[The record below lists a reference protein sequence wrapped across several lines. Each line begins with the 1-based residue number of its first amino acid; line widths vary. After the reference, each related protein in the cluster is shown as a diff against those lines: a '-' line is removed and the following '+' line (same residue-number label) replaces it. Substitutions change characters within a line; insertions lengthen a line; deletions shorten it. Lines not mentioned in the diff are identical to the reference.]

1 MLAVEVRWEGR
12 GVHQAGPT
20 RLTLLLDRARTPITG
35 RIGDGR
41 RERGFSGWLEL
52 MAAVD
57 ALRTGSAEPADP
69 TPDEE
74 DR

>member
-1 MLAVEVRWEGR
+1 MHHAR
-12 GVHQAGPT
+12 PT
-20 RLTLLLDRARTPITG
+20 QLTLVLDVARTPITG

-57 ALRTGSAEPADP
+57 ALREAAAELVDP
-69 TPDEE
+69 TSEEE

>member
-1 MLAVEVRWEGR
+1 MHHPDPA
-12 GVHQAGPT
+12 
-20 RLTLLLDRARTPITG
+20 RLTLVLDLARTPITG
-35 RIGDGR
+35 RIGDGS

-57 ALRTGSAEPADP
+57 ALRTGSAEPAGP